1 MLQLKWLMQEF
12 NSEIEFTSHE
22 LEGPLFIF
30 PPISLYF
37 LFPLNTEPIVR
48 IWALTVYFL
57 ADHRKQDCQTGK
69 QKHWYRGKA
78 NTLCVLEVLAIEIGA
93 QLYWKLRC
101 TQNASWILWRIR
113 DCALYLLTLLHCKV
127 GLWVWTYPPLWAT
140 SALGPGSRLPKKLRS
155 RKGIVLTVAQEVDPA
170 HKHGTSH
177 LLRPEVGTRAST
189 KPVWQSQVSHLES
202 IFATHGLFVLKVTQ
216 AGLGI

>member
-140 SALGPGSRLPKKLRS
+140 SALGPGSRLPKKQKRYCTYSGTRS
-155 RKGIVLTVAQEVDPA
+155 RSCPQAWDQSPAETRGGHQGI
-170 HKHGTSH
+170 HKASMTEPGITFGKHICNTWVVCFKSH
-177 LLRPEVGTRAST
+177 SSRTRDIA
-189 KPVWQSQVSHLES
+189 
-202 IFATHGLFVLKVTQ
+202 
-216 AGLGI
+216 